1 MNLDSPGVRL
11 DGVRVLVV
19 DDNETTRYL
28 VTLESA
34 GAIVTESEARR
45 LATRSILCSR
55 SGPMS

>member
-28 VTLESA
+28 WSLSR
-34 GAIVTESEARR
+34 AR
-45 LATRSILCSR
+45 APS
-55 SGPMS
+55 